1 MELTNEFLWNC
12 FYCERELSCLVLI
25 LFEISLIHLR
35 LTLTNQ
41 LYLNERS
48 QPNEA
53 CISKNPLHRE
63 RLMKENQKEKL
74 YDSKY

>member
-1 MELTNEFLWNC
+1 MVLTDEFLWNC
-12 FYCERELSCLVLI
+12 FSVKEIILLILI

-53 CISKNPLHRE
+53 CISKNPLHR
-63 RLMKENQKEKL
+63 KVDEK
-74 YDSKY
+74 KTRKKKIV